1 MIRLK
6 EKYEKEVIPKMKE
19 KFGYK
24 NNLAVPRIE
33 KVVVNIGF
41 GRETAAKTSEERN
54 KFCSSVLEDLTSIT
68 GQKGVLRNAKKSI
81 SAFKIRQGMPIGGI
95 ITLRKRKMYDFLE
108 RLIHIAL
115 PRSRDFQGIDIK
127 SFDEKGNLTIGLKEH
142 IVFPEVSPERSKQIF
157 GFEIT
162 VVTTAETKE
171 EGIEFLR
178 LLGFPIKKSNET
190 LPDNTLKNG

>member
-1 MIRLK
+1 MNRLR
-6 EKYEKEVIPKMKE
+6 EKYEKEVIPKMRE

-24 NNLAVPRIE
+24 NNLAVPRLK
-33 KVVVNIGF
+33 KVAVNVGF
-41 GRETAAKTSEERN
+41 GKETASKTSDERN
-54 KFCSSVLEDLTSIT
+54 KICKSILDDLTLIT

-81 SAFKIRQGMPIGGI
+81 AVFKIRQGVPIGGM
-95 ITLRKRKMYDFLE
+95 ITLRKEKMYDFLE

-115 PRSRDFQGIDIK
+115 PRSRDFQGIELK

-142 IVFPEVSPERSKQIF
+142 IVFPEVSPEKSKQIF

-162 VVTTAETKE
+162 IVTTAETKE

-178 LLGFPIKKSNET
+178 LLGFPIKKNDDN
-190 LPDNTLKNG
+190 LPNNNLKNG